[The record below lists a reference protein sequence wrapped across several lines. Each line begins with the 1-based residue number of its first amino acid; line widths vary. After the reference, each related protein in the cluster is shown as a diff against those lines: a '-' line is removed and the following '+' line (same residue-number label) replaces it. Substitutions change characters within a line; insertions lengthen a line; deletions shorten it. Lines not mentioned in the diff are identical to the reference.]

1 MTLGSLLA
9 KIDFCFFCNLIVWY
23 CRSFGGQYS
32 TWMEMAMA
40 RLTYTANAPEY
51 FYDFIPE
58 NYTSYRMTVN
68 AAKTKITVTYNGV
81 ESGFTKKLEF
91 TGTDLKIVDNEIV
104 GGTIT
109 ALTAFNASNQT
120 LLTVTGLSIKGYL
133 LQDSWDNKGLIL
145 QGNDI
150 VTGTSKADDLASGAG
165 NDTVNAGAG
174 DDYMQ
179 DHLGTDTYNGGA
191 GSDMVDFSQG
201 YYDTWFPS
209 KAITVDLNAR
219 TATDAW
225 GYSNT
230 LNSIEEV
237 RGTMFADKF
246 YGSNS
251 ADGDSFEGLAGND
264 YFDGRGGSGGD
275 RLDYRREDRY
285 GGSSG
290 ITINLASGKAT
301 DTFGDTDTFKNI
313 ENVAGS
319 AFADSITGNGSAN
332 ILRGS
337 YGNDIIKGAGGG
349 DRLEGEAGND
359 TLYGTNGSSDVFVFR
374 DRYGD
379 NLGTDR
385 IETFKDGEDRIEFR
399 DIDGIDSR
407 SDLDF
412 TQSGAN
418 VIIDFGLGK
427 IIVENMTIAKLTSA
441 DFLFE

>member
-1 MTLGSLLA
+1 
-9 KIDFCFFCNLIVWY
+9 
-23 CRSFGGQYS
+23 
-32 TWMEMAMA
+32 MA

-81 ESGFTKKLEF
+81 ESGFTKKLEL
-91 TGTDLKIVDNEIV
+91 TGTNLKIVDNEIV
-104 GGTIT
+104 GGTIN

-145 QGNDI
+145 RGNDI
-150 VTGTSKADDLASGAG
+150 VTGSAKGDDLSSGAG

-174 DDYMQ
+174 DDNMQ
-179 DHLGTDTYNGGA
+179 DHMGVDTYNGGA
-191 GSDMVDFSQG
+191 GYDRVDFSQG
-201 YYDTWFPS
+201 YYDTWYPS
-209 KAITVDLNAR
+209 EGVTVDLNAG

-225 GYSNT
+225 GYRNT
-230 LNSIEEV
+230 LNSIEEL
-237 RGTMFADKF
+237 RGTMYADRL

-251 ADGDSFEGLAGND
+251 ADGDSFEGLAGDD
-264 YFDGRGGSGGD
+264 YFDGRGGAGGD
-275 RLDYRREDRY
+275 RLDYRRESRY

-290 ITINLASGKAT
+290 ITINLATGEAT
-301 DTFGDTDTFKNI
+301 DTFGDTDTYRNI

-319 AFADSITGNGSAN
+319 VFADSITGNGLSN
-332 ILRGS
+332 TLRG
-337 YGNDIIKGAGGG
+337 YLGNDIIRGAGGG

-359 TLYGTNGSSDVFVFR
+359 TLYGTNGSSDVFVFY

-379 NLGTDR
+379 ALGTDR
-385 IETFKDGEDRIEFR
+385 IKSFKDGEDKIQFR
-399 DIDGIDSR
+399 DIDGIDAR

-418 VIIDFGLGK
+418 VVIDFGLGK
-427 IIVENMTIAKLTSA
+427 VIVENMTIANLTAA